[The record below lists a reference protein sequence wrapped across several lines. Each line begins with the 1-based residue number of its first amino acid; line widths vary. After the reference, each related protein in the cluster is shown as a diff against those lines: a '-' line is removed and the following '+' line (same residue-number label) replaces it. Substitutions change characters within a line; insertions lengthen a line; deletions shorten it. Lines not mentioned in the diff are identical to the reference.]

1 MENKTKFKK
10 ARLDSGLRQSEL
22 STLSKVPIRVIQSIE
37 QGYRDIQ
44 KTNVTYIIMLCNT
57 LKCKLED
64 ILEDDEICNMLKQIY
79 KK

>member
-10 ARLDSGLRQSEL
+10 ARIKAGLTQSEL
-22 STLSKVPIRVIQSIE
+22 AELSGVPIRVVQSIE

-64 ILEDDEICNMLKQIY
+64 ILENEEVVEMLKKIY
-79 KK
+79 QK